1 MCAGTEVVIAG
12 LWCVRVLI
20 CAETEIMAGSAQVSV
35 AEDNDL
41 VNVQIVSN
49 KAENTSLLFTN
60 VEWNVKLELS
70 RCEWWLDLVGITTCF
85 CS

>member
-1 MCAGTEVVIAG
+1 
-12 LWCVRVLI
+12 
-20 CAETEIMAGSAQVSV
+20 MAGSVQVSV

-70 RCEWWLDLVGITTCF
+70 RCEW
-85 CS
+85 

>member
-1 MCAGTEVVIAG
+1 
-12 LWCVRVLI
+12 
-20 CAETEIMAGSAQVSV
+20 MAGSAQVSV

-49 KAENTSLLFTN
+49 KAENTSLLFTS

-70 RCEWWLDLVGITTCF
+70 RCEWWLDLVGIPTCF
-85 CS
+85 CL